1 MESLGNNPSW
11 TRSLAALAC
20 VAIVLGPSLS
30 RAAATTLIIQPTQAP
45 STSPQITASAA
56 HAVTATLSAD
66 AMFAFGSSKLSPA
79 GRESLANLFDS
90 LGGTNQISRLSVVGH
105 SDPIGGATYNERLSD
120 QRANS
125 VKAFFI
131 EQGVQAASI
140 DASGVGD
147 TNPVTKNCPR
157 LQNAEAI
164 KCHGPDRRVEL
175 RAIVQASTPTK
186 AAPSTDA
193 GFIDLRAQPNPPV
206 TGDTAGI
213 QIAAKEAL
221 ALTIE
226 PSAAPAMHSVPT
238 AVPAIALTQQAQALA
253 SRSSTS
259 KPVAAST
266 QSTNI
271 APLAQLDE
279 ARSSSSESDP
289 VVAPVIVPD
298 KLQRFAL
305 KSGLPLEDQIVADG
319 AKAGW
324 TVLWNIPGNWTAPND
339 ASFSGDFEHAAIQFF
354 DQMAENGADIWV
366 DVWEGNH
373 TIIVTPT
380 GAQGAEQ

>member
-20 VAIVLGPSLS
+20 VAIVLSPSLS
-30 RAAATTLIIQPTQAP
+30 RAAANTPIIQPSQAP
-45 STSPQITASAA
+45 STSPQITASAT

-105 SDPIGGATYNERLSD
+105 SDPIGGAKYNERLSD

-131 EQGVQAASI
+131 EQGVPAASI

-157 LQNAEAI
+157 LQNAGAI
-164 KCHGPDRRVEL
+164 ECHGPDRRVEL
-175 RAIVQASTPTK
+175 RAIVRASTPTK

-193 GFIDLRAQPNPPV
+193 GFIDLRAQPNSPV

-226 PSAAPAMHSVPT
+226 PSSAPATHFVRT

-253 SRSSTS
+253 PPRSTS
-259 KPVAAST
+259 KPVAVST